1 MPQQK
6 QTTSSGED
14 WRTEM
19 LARVRAMIVEAD
31 PQAVEERKWK
41 KPSNPNGVPTWS
53 DHGLICTGEIYK
65 DKVKL
70 TFAKGAAL
78 EDPHRLF
85 NASLDGNTRRAIDLY
100 HRDDLDPQAF
110 KELVLAAIAQN
121 RKQAES

>member
-6 QTTSSGED
+6 QTTSSGDD

-41 KPSNPNGVPTWS
+41 KPSNPNGVATWS

-110 KELVLAAIAQN
+110 KELVLAAVAQN
-121 RKQAES
+121 RKQAEG

>member
-6 QTTSSGED
+6 QTTSSGDD

-31 PQAVEERKWK
+31 PQAVEERKWR

-110 KELVLAAIAQN
+110 KELVLAAVAQN
-121 RKQAES
+121 RNQAEG